1 MDNDER
7 LGVALSGGGHRAAVF
22 SLGALLYMVD
32 ARVSPNVT
40 TISSVSGGSLLN
52 GYLALQR
59 TSFDR
64 WSQDG
69 FEGPAAAFARCIAG
83 NRRRWVVLTRMLL

>member
-59 TSFDR
+59 TR
-64 WSQDG
+64 RLIQG
-69 FEGPAAAFARCIAG
+69 QLTPASRTAAR
-83 NRRRWVVLTRMLL
+83 